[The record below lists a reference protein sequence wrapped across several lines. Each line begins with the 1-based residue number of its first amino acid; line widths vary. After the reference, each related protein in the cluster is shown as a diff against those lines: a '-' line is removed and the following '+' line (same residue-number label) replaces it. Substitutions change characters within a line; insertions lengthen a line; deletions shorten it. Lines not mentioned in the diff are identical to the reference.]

1 MKMLLH
7 PLSAA
12 GFWLT
17 LPAPPSSLET
27 AAMQDLS
34 QAFPT
39 ERTAA
44 YLAERYPFLPQP
56 YHLLRPAGR
65 RNAAEHFRFYSV
77 PVTWQDASFH
87 QVAPGIFAPSPEA
100 TLAGLAKHLS
110 FHELVFIGS
119 AFCGNFRIAPLSPF
133 GIEYRLP
140 LTSVEDIR
148 SYLGDHPSV
157 GGSKKLT
164 RALPYFA
171 ERAESPP
178 EILMALA
185 LALPSKYGGSGLS
198 RLFSNWTYLPSAKA
212 QTIAG
217 RKMLRPDTLAS
228 ANGKLVA
235 VEYDSDAAHLS
246 AQQAK
251 DDEAKRLALEAD
263 GIKVISIRPG
273 HLKDPAYMELVA
285 MEIYSHL
292 GVRPS
297 APAANYAEQRQRLFQ
312 ASRTIDRF
320 VLPIARG

>member
-12 GFWLT
+12 SFWLT
-17 LPAPPSSLET
+17 LPASPSSLGT
-27 AAMQDLS
+27 ATAQSL
-34 QAFPT
+34 AKTVPT

-65 RNAAEHFRFYSV
+65 RNATELFHFYSI
-77 PVTWQDASFH
+77 PATWQDAAFY
-87 QVAPGIFAPSPEA
+87 QIAPGIFAPSPEA
-100 TLAGLAKHLS
+100 TLVALAKHLS
-110 FHELVFIGS
+110 FHELALVGS

-133 GIEYRLP
+133 GIEYRHP
-140 LTSVEDIR
+140 LTSTADIR
-148 SYLGDHPSV
+148 TYLTDHPSA
-157 GGSKKLT
+157 GGSKQLS
-164 RALPYFA
+164 RALPHFV
-171 ERAESPP
+171 EGAESPP
-178 EILMALA
+178 EILMAMA

-212 QTIAG
+212 QAIAG
-217 RKMLRPDTLAS
+217 RKMLRPDALAS
-228 ANGKLVA
+228 ANGKLV
-235 VEYDSDAAHLS
+235 VIEYDSDAAHLS

-273 HLKDPAYMELVA
+273 HLKSSSYMELVA
-285 MEIYSHL
+285 LEIYAHL

-297 APAANYAEQRQRLFQ
+297 AQSASYAEQRRKLFQ
-312 ASRTIDRF
+312 VNRVLDRF
-320 VLPIARG
+320 VLSSKRC